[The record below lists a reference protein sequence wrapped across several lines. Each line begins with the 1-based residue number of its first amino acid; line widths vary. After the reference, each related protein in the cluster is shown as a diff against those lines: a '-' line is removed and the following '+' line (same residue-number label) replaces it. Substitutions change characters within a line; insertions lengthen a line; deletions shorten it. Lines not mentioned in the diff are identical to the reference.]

1 MRLSIVTTLYKSGP
15 SVGEFHRRASEAAL
29 RITDDYEIVLVDD
42 GSPDNSLD
50 IACAIARDD
59 GHVRVVELSRNFGHH
74 KALMTGLDHARGE
87 LCFLIDSD
95 LEEDPT
101 LLGKFFDMMQ
111 SSDCDVVFGYEES
124 RKGSAIKRK
133 GGTIAWHLINR
144 LLSID
149 VPRNHC
155 TVRLMRREYVN
166 ALLLHRESN
175 TVIGGLWVITGF
187 RQIGAVISKEHRK
200 ETSYSFLLRLAG
212 LLNAITSF
220 STVPLNLMVAFGMIM
235 SIVSFAFGIFVV
247 LDKLIH
253 NSAAG
258 WASLI
263 VSIWFMGGIIVFCL
277 GVIGI
282 YISKIFIETKNRP
295 YTILRRVHA
304 WPIQAAAGSRTS
316 AADDRNQP
324 GIAETNFEA
333 TK

>member
-1 MRLSIVTTLYKSGP
+1 MKLSIVTTLYKSGAY
-15 SVGEFHRRASEAAL
+15 VEEFHRRASQAAQ
-29 RITDDYEIVLVDD
+29 RITDDYEIVMVDD

-50 IACAIARDD
+50 IACAIARTDSR
-59 GHVRVVELSRNFGHH
+59 VRVVELSRNFGHH
-74 KALMTGLDHARGE
+74 KAMMTGLDHARGE

-95 LEEDPT
+95 LEENPA
-101 LLGKFFDMMQ
+101 LLGKFFDTMR

-124 RKGSAIKRK
+124 RKGSIIKRT
-133 GGTIAWHLINR
+133 GGRIAWHLINR

-155 TVRLMRREYVN
+155 TVRLMRREYID

-187 RQIGAVISKEHRK
+187 RQIGAAISKEHRRA
-200 ETSYSFLLRLAG
+200 TSYSFLLRFVS

-220 STVPLNLMVAFGMIM
+220 STVPLNLMVAFGMIV

-247 LDKLIH
+247 LEKLVH

-277 GVIGI
+277 GVIGT
-282 YISKIFIETKNRP
+282 YISRIFIETKNRP
-295 YTILRRVHA
+295 YTIVRRLHERPA
-304 WPIQAAAGSRTS
+304 QTAAESGTS
-316 AADDRNQP
+316 ATNNRDQHRM
-324 GIAETNFEA
+324 AENKFEA